1 MIYKM
6 SKEIYLHPIV
16 KSAEIALSNSL
27 LDASPRGGWN
37 DDGSIDENDNNN
49 LGEY

>member
-6 SKEIYLHPIV
+6 SKEIYMHPIV

-37 DDGSIDENDNNN
+37 DGSIDENDNKN